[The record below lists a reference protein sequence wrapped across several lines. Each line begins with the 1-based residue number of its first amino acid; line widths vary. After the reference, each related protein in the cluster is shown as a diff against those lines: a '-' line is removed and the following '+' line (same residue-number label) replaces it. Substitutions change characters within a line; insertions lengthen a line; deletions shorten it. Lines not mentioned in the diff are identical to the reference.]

1 MEPLTDY
8 IASIHSE
15 SDSSVKPMPSTVQF
29 RRSSDA
35 RHSAELRCNAAAA
48 MASAVSAASASL
60 LSSQWQQTIAIL
72 SQVSASDATQGAR
85 AGHMVNA
92 VNPVNMV
99 NMVISAWARGSHWLQ
114 SLANLRRMQHA
125 QVQPD
130 TVSFNACLNALERSS
145 KWQRG
150 TDICFLP
157 FPAIFSSQGHT
168 DLMFPVAAK
177 GFPRKSFGFSLG
189 CNYESQPVGV
199 AELLFASE
207 AENWGSGGW
216 SGQNGTKTLK
226 WLGENLCRAAILH
239 LMYRVA
245 IG

>member
-1 MEPLTDY
+1 MIKVFVFRCHHRQDSDGTTHRY

-157 FPAIFSSQGHT
+157 FPAVFFISGSYRLDVSCCSQRLST
-168 DLMFPVAAK
+168 KVLRVF
-177 GFPRKSFGFSLG
+177 FGL
-189 CNYESQPVGV
+189 
-199 AELLFASE
+199 
-207 AENWGSGGW
+207 
-216 SGQNGTKTLK
+216 
-226 WLGENLCRAAILH
+226 
-239 LMYRVA
+239 
-245 IG
+245 